1 MRGSAA
7 SVSIIH
13 VFVVLNLSVLHD
25 NASIDARSK
34 VGAEDSVFG
43 QGTKCSYME
52 RVGSCRGSRRE
63 KRSIELGMD
72 NFIQCTKGMGIENFI
87 QCTHGLP
94 IFLVIKQTSMGR
106 VGGVT
111 YDVSVDGVMIMVGI
125 GVVLIVRFLCK
136 GERRPPAV
144 LARLTGRGF

>member
-7 SVSIIH
+7 SVGIIH

-52 RVGSCRGSRRE
+52 RVGTCRGSRVFCE
-63 KRSIELGMD
+63 
-72 NFIQCTKGMGIENFI
+72 
-87 QCTHGLP
+87 
-94 IFLVIKQTSMGR
+94 
-106 VGGVT
+106 VT
-111 YDVSVDGVMIMVGI
+111 YYTRYYET
-125 GVVLIVRFLCK
+125 LRH
-136 GERRPPAV
+136 
-144 LARLTGRGF
+144 